1 MSVATL
7 AAFAIGD
14 FAEAVGVMLFYRV
27 GELFEDIAVSRSRS
41 QIMEAVDLR
50 PEVVNLS
57 VETKRRAS
65 RPRRQRWGYDP
76 DPSGRPNSTR
86 WRHR

>member
-1 MSVATL
+1 MCLMKFLMSVATL

-50 PEVVNLS
+50 PEVVQVVTAEGVRS
-57 VETKRRAS
+57 IRR
-65 RPRRQRWGYDP
+65 RML
-76 DPSGRPNSTR
+76 SGRYPDDPAR
-86 WRHR
+86 